1 MNGASGEYPI
11 TVQREQSWNELF
23 KASQDYHIFP
33 INPQP
38 YITHIQRTGS
48 NILST
53 SLESGTAVVIDVSGE
68 RHQGQ
73 KVVFKRLS
81 EGGKIEHL
89 LFSKP
94 SPKRRFM

>member
-38 YITHIQRTGS
+38 YITHIQRAGS
-48 NILST
+48 NILSA
-53 SLESGTAVVIDVSGE
+53 SLERGTAVAIDVSGNAISMLWVE
-68 RHQGQ
+68 
-73 KVVFKRLS
+73 
-81 EGGKIEHL
+81 
-89 LFSKP
+89 
-94 SPKRRFM
+94 